1 MCLWGGHTHVHLRN
15 CGRRSIFAFR
25 HCDQLCTPQRLSHS
39 ASVCVRVSVCVCVC
53 AKNWLGSSVTWP
65 HHHDHSC
72 CVQNFALAHTHTY
85 TALINQCQMCVLHF
99 ALHLWVFYS
108 WKLLRTRKYA
118 QNLKPFLD
126 LERIRNAI
134 LWILWK
140 WLSTLFLLD
149 LLFYVKRLF

>member
-1 MCLWGGHTHVHLRN
+1 MYIWETVDEDPFLPLGTVTSYVPLNVCLIL
-15 CGRRSIFAFR
+15 
-25 HCDQLCTPQRLSHS
+25 Q
-39 ASVCVRVSVCVCVC
+39 VCVCACQCVCVCVC
-53 AKNWLGSSVTWP
+53 
-65 HHHDHSC
+65 
-72 CVQNFALAHTHTY
+72 VQKTDWAVLLHGPIIMITHVVCKILHLHTHTHTY

-149 LLFYVKRLF
+149 LFFFYVKRLF